1 MGVLRLGNGVQMQAY
16 GQCVASKVPAVEQ
29 GMCEKEFL
37 ALKACIRG
45 AVSLRD
51 LEPSLTM
58 ITLRCEESRGNQLN
72 QDLSVSNV
80 LCSIVLM

>member
-1 MGVLRLGNGVQMQAY
+1 MSFEIGGMGLQMQAY

-45 AVSLRD
+45 AVSLCD
-51 LEPSLTM
+51 LEPSVTM
-58 ITLRCEESRGNQLN
+58 STLRFEEGRGLQLKE
-72 QDLSVSNV
+72 DIAVCAALF
-80 LCSIVLM
+80 

>member
-16 GQCVASKVPAVEQ
+16 GQCVASKVPAVER

-37 ALKACIRG
+37 ALKACMRG
-45 AVSLRD
+45 AVSLCD

-58 ITLRCEESRGNQLN
+58 STFRFEESPGN
-72 QDLSVSNV
+72 
-80 LCSIVLM
+80 